1 MCLPGLICSAQRFRT
16 KALLLD
22 GTFARPPD
30 HHTHPTHFGCVRFSR
45 CILSRSLASAM
56 PHGTGARTSNS
67 RVALVL
73 STILFLLATAAYL
86 TTTTTKTR
94 DASPTHLIGPLV
106 LTASVLS
113 YDRVLLS
120 WNAIP
125 TAGSFNV
132 WRMRHP
138 SQRFEVNSSV
148 GQGLSHKVMVRPSTT
163 YTFKVNTWLPS
174 GVWIES
180 NNVTVT
186 TPDTPSTSDGWPAPT
201 LELTADA
208 VLTVRWLPLKELEQ
222 QTAASLPPV
231 QPAWYTVLW
240 RRSNDAE
247 SMQWFFM
254 GTTRSTYELRYPDL
268 LPNATY
274 DIRVAFAHGTPTEV
288 LSPIATITIPAHRS

>member
-1 MCLPGLICSAQRFRT
+1 
-16 KALLLD
+16 
-22 GTFARPPD
+22 
-30 HHTHPTHFGCVRFSR
+30 
-45 CILSRSLASAM
+45 
-56 PHGTGARTSNS
+56 
-67 RVALVL
+67 VL

-125 TAGSFNV
+125 TASLFHV
-132 WRMRHP
+132 WWMRHP
-138 SQRFEVNSSV
+138 SQRFEAYTVLEE
-148 GQGLSHKVMVRPSTT
+148 LSHKVMVRPSTT

-208 VLTVRWLPLKELEQ
+208 VLTVRWLPLSEELEQ
-222 QTAASLPPV
+222 QAAASLPPGHL
-231 QPAWYTVLW
+231 PKYTALW
-240 RRSNDAE
+240 RRSNDAD
-247 SMQWFFM
+247 SMQWLFL
-254 GTTRSTYELRYPDL
+254 GVLAHGDISYDLRNVI
-268 LPNATY
+268 LPRNATY
-274 DIRVAFAHGTPTEV
+274 DIRVAYAYGTPTEV

>member
-1 MCLPGLICSAQRFRT
+1 
-16 KALLLD
+16 
-22 GTFARPPD
+22 
-30 HHTHPTHFGCVRFSR
+30 
-45 CILSRSLASAM
+45 M

-132 WRMRHP
+132 WWMRHP

-186 TPDTPSTSDGWPAPT
+186 TPDAPSTSDGWPAPT
-201 LELTADA
+201 LELTANA

-222 QTAASLPPV
+222 QAAASLPPD
-231 QPAWYTVLW
+231 QPPWYTALW
-240 RRSNDAE
+240 RRSNDAD
-247 SMQWFFM
+247 SMQWFFL
-254 GTTRSTYELRYPDL
+254 GVLAQGDLSYELRYPDL

-274 DIRVAFAHGTPTEV
+274 DIRVACAHGTPTEV